1 MTPFTP
7 EQQRLARLLQLVE
20 REDVPL
26 QAVRGRLLGADCAVD
41 ASRVRELLKDD
52 SGIDRLES
60 FGAKFA
66 RMQDTVIDKLIPA
79 LLRVAG
85 EPVMAAIDNLDRL
98 ERLGLV
104 SSAEAWLEMRRL
116 RIRLAHEYIDQPSD
130 LAAALERACR
140 FTEHMHADFVLI
152 QRYALT
158 HLGVTPAPPE

>member
-1 MTPFTP
+1 MTALAP

-20 REDVPL
+20 REDVHL

-41 ASRVRELLKDD
+41 ANRVRVLLSED

-60 FGAKFA
+60 FGARFA

-79 LLRVAG
+79 LLHVAG
-85 EPVMAAIDNLDRL
+85 EPVMAAIDNLDRM

-116 RIRLAHEYIDQPSD
+116 RNRLVHENIDQPSD

-140 FTEHMHADFVLI
+140 FTEDMHTDHVLI

-158 HLGVTPAPPE
+158 HLGVAPAPPE